1 MSATNAE
8 KNETTALRWP
18 RMAWSVALCLAAFAL
33 TAPSMYIE
41 DGPDLVTLAVLAL
54 APAWIAGR
62 GRFFRVVGLAALASP
77 FMGLAAF
84 HFEFVSAV
92 ALTAAV
98 LGITWIR
105 SASLRRRSAAALAL
119 LIAAAGLWLEYNT
132 DNQALAWHAAWLVAA
147 RWATPL
153 VARGAAALRPA
164 LRALVGACAVGIGG
178 ACVVLT
184 TLWIDGYGQLMQVRG
199 VVQDTVGR
207 VLVVN
212 LPQRLCMTLGSGP
225 FVICGPEYRWS
236 RRMDS
241 VREWERRLDAARFDA
256 GGMAAPGYLNG
267 MSAEYV
273 GIPEPIENVRA
284 RLGEYDAIVVVMQH
298 GGRFD
303 ARWVGRVQPDR
314 TPAADSGPITF
325 TSPGRPDGGRV
336 IVLSSA
342 ACRSDAW
349 SVRLTLDMQIE
360 GAAMPAAALFR
371 HALDRGRQ
379 RYGSDAGP
387 LGGLASLQDL
397 AGRRVLDVGYVPLD
411 ANSEA
416 PIDAV
421 QFGFYDPTNGERWA
435 AQGPGGA
442 TYEANAVRI
451 PVRGACAPTEQ
462 AAQSTEERR

>member
-1 MSATNAE
+1 MSAT
-8 KNETTALRWP
+8 KNEMTALRWP
-18 RMAWSVALCLAAFAL
+18 RIAWSVALCLAAFAL

-62 GRFFRVVGLAALASP
+62 GRFFRVAGLAALASP
-77 FMGLAAF
+77 FMALAAF
-84 HFEFVSAV
+84 RFEFVSAV
-92 ALTAAV
+92 ALAAAV

-105 SASLRRRSAAALAL
+105 SASPRRRSAAAVAL
-119 LIAAAGLWLEYNT
+119 LIAASGLYLEYRT
-132 DNQALAWHAAWLVAA
+132 DDWALTWHVAWLVAA

-164 LRALVGACAVGIGG
+164 LRAIVGACAVGIGG
-178 ACVVLT
+178 ACAVVT
-184 TLWIDGYGQLMQVRG
+184 TLWIDGYGQLMQARS
-199 VVQDTVGR
+199 VVNDAVGR

-212 LPQRLCMTLGSGP
+212 LPSRLCMTFGSGP

-241 VREWERRLDAARFDA
+241 VREWERRLDGVLFDF
-256 GGMAAPGYLNG
+256 GSMAAPGHLNG

-273 GIPEPIENVRA
+273 GMPEPIEQVRA
-284 RLGEYDAIVVVMQH
+284 RLVEYDAIVVVTKH

-303 ARWVGRVQPDR
+303 ARWVGRVQPAS
-314 TPAADSGPITF
+314 TPTVDGGPITF
-325 TSPGRPDGGRV
+325 TPPGRPDGARV

-360 GAAMPAAALFR
+360 GAEMPAAALFR

-451 PVRGACAPTEQ
+451 PVHGVCAPTEQ
-462 AAQSTEERR
+462 AAQSAEERR